1 MTEKTG
7 GLCMSET
14 RNDKKNISRH
24 ILPTSSNLLGL
35 CFVILTFIKVLKLE
49 HETLIDEIVAIT
61 IVLFF
66 ISSFFSYVSMR
77 SAKWVQ
83 SYEKIADSIFL
94 IGLFLLSIGSVL
106 VAFEA
111 IR

>member
-1 MTEKTG
+1 
-7 GLCMSET
+7 MSEA

-35 CFVILTFIKVLKLE
+35 CFVILTFIKILKLG
-49 HETLIDEIVAIT
+49 HETLIDEIVAIA

-77 SAKWVQ
+77 SDKWAQ
-83 SYEKIADSIFL
+83 TFEKIADSIFL
-94 IGLFLLSIGSVL
+94 LGLLLLSIGSVL

>member
-1 MTEKTG
+1 
-7 GLCMSET
+7 MSEA
-14 RNDKKNISRH
+14 RNDKRNISRH

-35 CFVILTFIKVLKLE
+35 CFVILTFIRILKLAN
-49 HETLIDEIVAIT
+49 ETVIDEIVAAA

-77 SAKWVQ
+77 SDTWTQ
-83 SYEKIADSIFL
+83 LCEKIADSIFL
-94 IGLFLLSIGSVL
+94 IGLFLLSVGSVL

>member
-1 MTEKTG
+1 MTE
-7 GLCMSET
+7 S
-14 RNDKKNISRH
+14 RNEKKNISRH

-35 CFVILTFIKVLKLE
+35 CFVVLTFIRILKLGN
-49 HETLIDEIVAIT
+49 ETLIDEIVAIA

-77 SAKWVQ
+77 SDKWSQ
-83 SYEKIADSIFL
+83 SCEKIADGIFL

-106 VAFEA
+106 VALEA

>member
-1 MTEKTG
+1 
-7 GLCMSET
+7 MSEAG
-14 RNDKKNISRH
+14 NDKKNISRH

-35 CFVILTFIKVLKLE
+35 CFVILTFIKMMKLG
-49 HETLIDEIVAIT
+49 HETIIDEIVATAIA
-61 IVLFF
+61 LFF

-77 SAKWVQ
+77 SDRRSQ
-83 SYEKIADSIFL
+83 LCEKFADSIFL
-94 IGLFLLSIGSVL
+94 IGLFFLSIGSVM

>member
-1 MTEKTG
+1 
-7 GLCMSET
+7 MSEA

-35 CFVILTFIKVLKLE
+35 CFVILTFIKILKLG
-49 HETLIDEIVAIT
+49 HETLIDEIVAT
-61 IVLFF
+61 AIVLFF

-77 SAKWVQ
+77 SDRWTQ
-83 SYEKIADSIFL
+83 LCEKIADSIFL

-111 IR
+111 IG